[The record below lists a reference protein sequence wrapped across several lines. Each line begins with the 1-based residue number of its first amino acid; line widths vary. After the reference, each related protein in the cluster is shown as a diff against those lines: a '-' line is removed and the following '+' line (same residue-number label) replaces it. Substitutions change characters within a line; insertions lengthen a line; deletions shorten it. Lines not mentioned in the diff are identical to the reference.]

1 MIDRIF
7 DLCVDLL
14 VWGAQKFGTTYKRI
28 NVYVFCV
35 ILPLILLGQT
45 GAIIWLLLHR

>member
-14 VWGAQKFGTTYKRI
+14 LWLADKLGTTYKRI
-28 NVYVFCV
+28 NVYIFC
-35 ILPLILLGQT
+35 IALPLILVGQT
-45 GAIIWLLLHR
+45 AAIIWLLLR

>member
-1 MIDRIF
+1 MIDKVF

-14 VWGAQKFGTTYKRI
+14 DWGARKCGTTYKRI

-35 ILPLILLGQT
+35 ILPLILLGQSA
-45 GAIIWLLLHR
+45 AIIWLLLR